1 MPASSTSAP
10 GKGHRRGCG
19 LRFVAATL
27 VLLGAAGYV
36 AYHFQNNKPQAASCT
51 VQANGDELKLDPDQ
65 ASNAATI
72 AAVATSRGLPERA
85 LTIALATSLQESAL
99 ENLDHGDRDSVGLY
113 QQRPSQGWGTTQQ
126 ILDPVYA
133 SNSFFDSLVKI
144 QGYTRL
150 PLTVAAQKVQRS
162 GYPQAYAKH
171 EADATL
177 LSAALTGHDDGALS
191 CTTGDDTPYSAGGRL
206 GDPAKVAARL
216 TREFGDQVKPRT
228 DGLPR
233 TVAVPSS
240 PAGGAAEGDGTRRGW
255 ELAQWAVAHA
265 HDLKVQQVTFGEM
278 RWEAAQSGKGWQKSA
293 PTSAGSGSADA
304 KHSTGGDAGST
315 SETASDALVRITVA
329 R

>member
-1 MPASSTSAP
+1 
-10 GKGHRRGCG
+10 
-19 LRFVAATL
+19 
-27 VLLGAAGYV
+27 V
-36 AYHFQNNKPQAASCT
+36 AYHFQNNNPQAASCT

-99 ENLDHGDRDSVGLY
+99 ENLQHGDRDSVGLY

-133 SNSFFDSLVKI
+133 TNSFFDSLVKI

-177 LSAALTGHDDGALS
+177 LSAALTGHDNGALS
-191 CTTGDDTPYSAGGRL
+191 CTTGGDTPYSAGGRL
-206 GDPAKVAARL
+206 GDPAKVTARL
-216 TREFGDQVKPRT
+216 TREFGDQVKPRA

-293 PTSAGSGSADA
+293 PSGTGSGSADA
-304 KHSTGGDAGST
+304 KLSGTGGAGNG
-315 SETASDALVRITVA
+315 SEPASDALVRITVA